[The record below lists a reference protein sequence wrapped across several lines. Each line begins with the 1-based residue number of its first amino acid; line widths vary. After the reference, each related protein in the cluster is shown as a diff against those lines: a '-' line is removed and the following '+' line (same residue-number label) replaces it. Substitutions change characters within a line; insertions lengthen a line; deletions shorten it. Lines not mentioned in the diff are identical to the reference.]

1 MHVHDDLITL
11 SAIIVVAL
19 VCGTVFSR
27 LRQPALVGYLLCG
40 FVLGPSGFGL
50 VESRQPV
57 TFLADL
63 GVLLLLFVVGMEL
76 SLRSF
81 RAVLGVAVT
90 AAALQIVCAVG
101 IMWLFAFALD
111 WPTGVAV
118 LLGFV
123 VALSSTA
130 VVVKML
136 EELNLLR
143 TEVGQVTVAVLI
155 AQDLAIVPMML
166 LINLLVG
173 DSSVAGGIFK
183 IALSVLLLALLVWF
197 LSRREKI
204 QIPFGDR
211 LAASPELRPLFALA
225 LCFGAATLT
234 GMLGLSAPY
243 GAFLAGLLIGN
254 STIRPALLQEAKP
267 IENLLMMVFFLSIGL
282 LIDLGFVWDNIGK
295 VLTILFIITV
305 VKTVI
310 NVGILRILKETWA
323 NAFLSGVLLAQ
334 IGEFS
339 FLLSIIGR
347 DVGLINADGHQL
359 IVTVT
364 ALTLL
369 VTPLWLTAA
378 QRMLRISVAGADT
391 IGDIA
396 TMICHG
402 GIKAVWLSA
411 RGRTLPTGLAL
422 RKFGRPRRKS
432 VRDVLDSDPT
442 AAIDD
447 PPAESGNTP
456 SAETESSKPDQDAK
470 ETP

>member
-1 MHVHDDLITL
+1 MHIDNNLISL
-11 SAIIVVAL
+11 SVIILAAL
-19 VCGTVFSR
+19 VCGAVFSR

-50 VESRQPV
+50 VESREPV
-57 TFLADL
+57 NFLADL

-81 RAVLGVAVT
+81 RAVIGVAVT
-90 AAALQIVCAVG
+90 AAALQIACAVG
-101 IMWLFAFALD
+101 IMWLFAGALG
-111 WPTGVAV
+111 WPPGVAI

-166 LINLLVG
+166 FLNLLAG
-173 DSSVAGGIFK
+173 DGGITGGVFK
-183 IALSVLLLALLVWF
+183 IALSIALLALLVWF

-211 LAASPELRPLFALA
+211 LADSSELRPLFALA
-225 LCFGAATLT
+225 LCFGAATISGLF
-234 GMLGLSAPY
+234 GLSAPY
-243 GAFLAGLLIGN
+243 GAFLAGLVIGN
-254 STIRPALLQEAKP
+254 STIRPALLQDAKP
-267 IENLLMMVFFLSIGL
+267 IENILMMVFFLSIGL
-282 LIDLGFVWDNIGK
+282 LIDFGFVWENIGQ
-295 VLTILFIITV
+295 VLSILFVVTV
-305 VKTVI
+305 VKTAI
-310 NVGILRILKETWA
+310 NIGILRMLRESWA
-323 NAFLSGVLLAQ
+323 NAFMSGVLLAQ

-339 FLLSIIGR
+339 FLLGIIGR
-347 DVGLINADGHQL
+347 DIGLIDKDGHQL

-364 ALTLL
+364 ALTLM
-369 VTPLWLTAA
+369 VTPIWLTMA
-378 QRMLRISVAGADT
+378 QRMLRISVAGADSVGE
-391 IGDIA
+391 IM
-396 TMICHG
+396 TMLRSG

-411 RGRTLPTGLAL
+411 KRPLPTGLAF

-432 VRDVLDSDPT
+432 VREVLEP
-442 AAIDD
+442 D
-447 PPAESGNTP
+447 PPSNTA
-456 SAETESSKPDQDAK
+456 STDGADPDRP
-470 ETP
+470 EVR